1 MTAVFQDQDGGLAGS
16 IPTPRWYLLSGGSP
30 VLGDGE
36 LQGRHPSVQASYGSG
51 DSFIPAVTELN
62 LGMSHP
68 VSLWGVVGHLGSPI
82 YVFPWKQYQVSRK
95 SLLCV
100 GSGDTLPEALV
111 MFSVRTLCPFQKPP
125 TNEVQLFFL
134 ARCDPSHSIT
144 YLFSITL
151 NTAALSP
158 SLVMNT
164 SP

>member
-1 MTAVFQDQDGGLAGS
+1 MVGLQVRFPPPVVSFIRGLS
-16 IPTPRWYLLSGGSP
+16 SSGGWGVP
-30 VLGDGE
+30 G
-36 LQGRHPSVQASYGSG
+36 HPSLQASYGSG
-51 DSFIPAVTELN
+51 DSFIPAGTELN

-82 YVFPWKQYQVSRK
+82 SVFPWKQTVQVSKK
-95 SLLCV
+95 SLLYV
-100 GSGDTLPEALV
+100 GSADTLPEALA

-125 TNEVQLFFL
+125 TNEVKSVFSSQLFFL
-134 ARCDPSHSIT
+134 ARCNPSRSIT